1 MRSALALAAMLLA
14 TQAAAEPERER
25 IRDWQVLRAAEGCV
39 ATTSV
44 GLRAAG
50 TGLVTLALLP
60 RPRAAGGAPAVMT
73 VRVPLGAHLASGIA
87 YTHPGETEAVGLAWQ
102 SCDAETCLASGGI
115 GPEELGRLQRG
126 RRILLGF
133 RPLPSSR
140 PLVVPVS
147 LMGVTRA
154 WAAVQDCARPR

>member
-1 MRSALALAAMLLA
+1 MRGGRVLALALLAGAAS
-14 TQAAAEPERER
+14 AAPERER
-25 IRDWQVLRAAEGCV
+25 IRDWEVIRGAEGCV

-50 TGLVTLALLP
+50 SGLVTVALLP
-60 RPRAAGGAPAVMT
+60 RPGAQGGAPAVMT

-87 YTHPGETEAVGLAWQ
+87 YTHPGQTAAVGLAWQ

-154 WAAVQDCARPR
+154 WAAVQDCAAGR